1 VDGDLRVLSRL
12 SIVGRLTFHQIYS
25 ESRRA
30 LLTANA
36 GAVFR
41 F

>member
-1 VDGDLRVLSRL
+1 VLARL
-12 SIVGRLTFHQIYS
+12 SIVGRVTFHKIRS
-25 ESRRA
+25 ETGRS